1 MAIGKKADPQPA
13 SGMKPPEVKGAT
25 TATAGMKAL
34 ASSFGSVSG
43 GGDGASKGPSMASR
57 GWGNKIRQLQKE
69 ESWKVSSQ
77 A

>member
-1 MAIGKKADPQPA
+1 MAIGKKADPQPP
-13 SGMKPPEVKGAT
+13 SGMKPPEAKGAT
-25 TATAGMKAL
+25 AAAGMKAL

-69 ESWKVSSQ
+69 ESWKVSSH

>member
-13 SGMKPPEVKGAT
+13 SGVKPPEAKGAE
-25 TATAGMKAL
+25 MKAL

-69 ESWKVSSQ
+69 ESWKVSMYLHSH